1 MVLYQVTL
9 ELTATETRALG
20 YALAVANQFALKQG
34 EEETARA
41 IASLAQKIHDANE
54 KHETPRRD

>member
-9 ELTATETRALG
+9 ELTPAETRALG
-20 YALAVANQFALKQG
+20 YALAVANQVALKRG

-41 IASLAQKIHDANE
+41 IASLAQKIDEAGRQC
-54 KHETPRRD
+54 ETPRGD

>member
-9 ELTATETRALG
+9 ELTPTEMIALG
-20 YALAVANQFALKQG
+20 YALGVGRDAALKRG

-41 IASLAQKIHDANE
+41 IASLYQKIDEAGRQC
-54 KHETPRRD
+54 ETPRGD